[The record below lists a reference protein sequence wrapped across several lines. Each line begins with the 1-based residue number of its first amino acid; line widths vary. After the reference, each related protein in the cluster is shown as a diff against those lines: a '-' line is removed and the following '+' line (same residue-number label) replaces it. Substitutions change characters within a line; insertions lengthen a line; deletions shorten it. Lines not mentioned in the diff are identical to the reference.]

1 LANANTWLNLIGEPK
16 ELYLIFVF
24 LSKFVI
30 CIFHVNSWKSILVV
44 LPAVR
49 NPNNHNR
56 GGGRGG
62 RWQNDRGGAGLL
74 PRPGP
79 FPQRQNFGYGPKFTN
94 GRHDERFVSELKL
107 SKSEETL
114 SRKVIALQE
123 VGKHSC
129 FSSCNF
135 FKHF

>member
-1 LANANTWLNLIGEPK
+1 M
-16 ELYLIFVF
+16 
-24 LSKFVI
+24 
-30 CIFHVNSWKSILVV
+30 VV